1 MTERILIAA
10 LAEQNRAIGNNGKI
24 PWSLPDDLQRFKRLT
39 TGQAVI
45 MGRKTWELDLEQKP
59 LVDRMNIVV
68 TSQPDRFQAKQ
79 NPSLCFV
86 DSLETA
92 LQLGE
97 NYGQSFIIG
106 GSSLYWEMLLLVDRW
121 ELTLVEGAYAGDRFF
136 PPYQHLIGC
145 LYNRVDQVIHAG
157 YRFETYRRFQG

>member
-1 MTERILIAA
+1 
-10 LAEQNRAIGNNGKI
+10 
-24 PWSLPDDLQRFKRLT
+24 
-39 TGQAVI
+39 VI

-79 NPSLCFV
+79 TPSLCFV
-86 DSLETA
+86 ASLETA
-92 LQLGE
+92 FQIGE
-97 NYGQSFIIG
+97 NYEHSFIIG
-106 GSSLYWEMLLLVDRW
+106 GSSLYQEMLLLVNRW
-121 ELTLVEGAYAGDRFF
+121 ELTLVEGEYAGDRFF
-136 PPYQHLIGC
+136 PPYQHLIGN